1 MEEQSLTRH
10 SSGWMFYVKTAF
22 AVSTGL
28 MLMGILWL
36 PGDLW
41 IKGYLAMGLMFCIG
55 SAITLTKTV
64 RDDHEARRLINRIS
78 EARTE
83 RLLKEY
89 TD

>member
-1 MEEQSLTRH
+1 MEEQSLSRH

-28 MLMGILWL
+28 MLMGIVWL

>member
-1 MEEQSLTRH
+1 MEEQALQRH
-10 SSGWMFYVKTAF
+10 SNGWMFYVRTAF
-22 AVSTGL
+22 GISTGL
-28 MLMGILWL
+28 MLLGIFWL
-36 PGDLW
+36 PADLW
-41 IKGYLAMGLMFCIG
+41 VKGYLAMGLMFCIG

-89 TD
+89 AD